1 MVNRTISTGILCA
14 FGCVCF
20 MASSKSANNANKMPY
35 DIKLREKL
43 QKDHI
48 AKMLLDVV

>member
-20 MASSKSANNANKMPY
+20 MASIKFANNATKIPY

-48 AKMLLDVV
+48 AKMLLDVM

>member
-1 MVNRTISTGILCA
+1 MVNRTISTGILCV

-20 MASSKSANNANKMPY
+20 MASIKFTNNATKMSY

-43 QKDHI
+43 HKDYI